1 MRPPQACADAV
12 HAPAD
17 VPGGLQQCV

>member
-1 MRPPQACADAV
+1 MTLGVAV

-17 VPGGLQQCV
+17 VGLNRGSKS